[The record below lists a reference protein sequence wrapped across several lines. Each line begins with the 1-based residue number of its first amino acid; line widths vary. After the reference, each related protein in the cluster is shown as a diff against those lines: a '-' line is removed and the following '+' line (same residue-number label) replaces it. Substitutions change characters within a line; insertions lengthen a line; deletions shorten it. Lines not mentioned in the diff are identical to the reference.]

1 MGSFVGYVFLGFF
14 FIVMSVWWI
23 IFIFTRYF
31 KVLKRDIRFNSFV
44 TFLFF
49 CCFGRLRNWLLEVMV
64 KLFMVFVGFTLEIYI
79 GISDGKFIVFGNG
92 QYVIMFFFFGIIVV
106 IDLFFFFDVLL
117 LKDLDYVLNIL
128 VIGVEGF
135 FFKFYLYGRI
145 YLDVFL
151 YTFLI
156 YFIVFNVVGI
166 ILEMKYRYNI
176 FCVLFRCY
184 GFLF

>member
-1 MGSFVGYVFLGFF
+1 
-14 FIVMSVWWI
+14 
-23 IFIFTRYF
+23 
-31 KVLKRDIRFNSFV
+31 
-44 TFLFF
+44 
-49 CCFGRLRNWLLEVMV
+49 MV

-135 FFKFYLYGRI
+135 FFKFYLYG
-145 YLDVFL
+145 
-151 YTFLI
+151 
-156 YFIVFNVVGI
+156 
-166 ILEMKYRYNI
+166 
-176 FCVLFRCY
+176 
-184 GFLF
+184 